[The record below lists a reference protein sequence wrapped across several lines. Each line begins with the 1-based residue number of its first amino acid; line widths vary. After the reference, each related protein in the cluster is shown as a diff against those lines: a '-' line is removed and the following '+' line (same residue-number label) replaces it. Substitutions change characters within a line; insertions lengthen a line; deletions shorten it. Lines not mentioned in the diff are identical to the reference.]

1 MDYYTGPIYEAVV
14 EGFSSSILGGGRYDG
29 LIGRFLG
36 KSIPAVGCS
45 IGFERILSI
54 LQNRESSAPAKVE
67 RVLLVRHG
75 GDLLEMTRLA
85 EQLRAADV
93 SVESYL
99 EEDDVGKQLKYAE
112 AAGITWAIKEVRAD
126 DLSLLVRHL
135 PTRQDRSV
143 SLAEFQALLAHQ
155 EVNVIILRLNI
166 LSIFSILFRCSLL
179 TL

>member
-1 MDYYTGPIYEAVV
+1 MIFHPTLVRGMDYYTGPIYEAVV

-54 LQNRESSAPAKVE
+54 LQNRESSGPAKVE
-67 RVLLVRHG
+67 RVLLVQQG
-75 GDLLEMTRLA
+75 GNLLEMTRHA
-85 EQLRAADV
+85 EQLRANGLA
-93 SVESYL
+93 VESYL
-99 EEDDVGKQLKYAE
+99 EADELGKQLKYAE

-135 PTRQDRSV
+135 PTRQDRTV
-143 SLAEFQALLAHQ
+143 SLTEFKELLAP
-155 EVNVIILRLNI
+155 ENKR
-166 LSIFSILFRCSLL
+166 
-179 TL
+179 T